1 MISIFK
7 KHPTD
12 LYNILL
18 SLSRNIFFYKKLK
31 LPDNFETRIYLMFFH
46 FSIFMIIFKKKQ
58 NKFDQKEYDILF
70 HNIEND
76 LRELGYGDVT
86 VNKKMK
92 QLNKVLYDILLKL
105 ESNKNDMNIFKLD
118 HKLVIKYFSKFK
130 HSKDQEYI
138 IFETYFLNFYDFCF
152 ELSLDNMISN
162 AIKFKK

>member
-1 MISIFK
+1 
-7 KHPTD
+7 
-12 LYNILL
+12 
-18 SLSRNIFFYKKLK
+18 
-31 LPDNFETRIYLMFFH
+31 MFFH

-70 HNIEND
+70 QNIEND
-76 LRELGYGDVT
+76 LRELGFGDVT

-105 ESNKNDMNIFKLD
+105 ESNKSDINIFKLD

-138 IFETYFLNFYDFCF
+138 IFETYFLNFYNFCF
-152 ELSLDNMISN
+152 ELSLDNMIRN
-162 AIKFKK
+162 AIKFKN